1 MHTKTKTKTKTKKQK
16 DTGAHKERN
25 MSSLTASKE
34 TMNSKF
40 TKGLATPQEYAEDMK
55 KLTSYNAA
63 MKTYNRRN
71 NKFNGE
77 YAKQFKKEIKEAVK
91 DIDNVVV
98 KYTVMEA
105 IQKAQAKRR
114 TEEIGN
120 PPKRDFKVL
129 DYSNAIIIRMKP
141 YLSRNVKARKSS
153 LLVPEQYTH
162 YYNFL
167 SALTD
172 DIAKEKKAAAT
183 SRKTATKVAR
193 QRQRESRARLSSQ
206 IHDAIMTARAK
217 AIANGEDPRLVRLEL
232 S

>member
-1 MHTKTKTKTKTKKQK
+1 
-16 DTGAHKERN
+16 

-40 TKGLATPQEYAEDMK
+40 TKGLATPQEYAEDME
-55 KLTSYNAA
+55 KLAPYNAA
-63 MKTYNRRN
+63 MKAYNRRN
-71 NKFNGE
+71 TKFNGT
-77 YAKQFKKEIKEAVK
+77 YAKQFKKEITDAVK
-91 DIDNVVV
+91 GIDDVMM

-141 YLSRNVKARKSS
+141 YLSRNVKARKRS
-153 LLVPEQYTH
+153 LLGPEQYTSH
-162 YYNFL
+162 YNFL

-172 DIAKEKKAAAT
+172 DTAKEKKAAAT
-183 SRKTATKVAR
+183 SSKTAKKAAR
-193 QRQRESRARLSSQ
+193 QKQREVRARLSSQ

-217 AIANGEDPRLVRLEL
+217 AIANGEDPSLVRLEL